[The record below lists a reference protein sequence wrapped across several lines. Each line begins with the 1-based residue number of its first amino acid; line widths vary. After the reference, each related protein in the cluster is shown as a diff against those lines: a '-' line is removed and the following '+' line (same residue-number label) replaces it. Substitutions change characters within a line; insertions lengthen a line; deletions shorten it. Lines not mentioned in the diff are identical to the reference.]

1 MLVSLIHIAFFVF
14 TIFTLCRPVS
24 CFAQADG
31 SGGAKSLTVLPQDR
45 KIPQTDE
52 MMRRY
57 LRGLANEAL
66 DRRLEQYEKLKTPE
80 QITEYQRSMRQF
92 FIRQLGG
99 LPQRTPLNARIVG
112 EKTYSNYRIEK
123 IIYESAPGFYIPAIF
138 YLPLSRPPYP
148 AVLLPCGH
156 TENGKASETY
166 QRACI
171 LLAINGIAVL
181 CPDPIGQG
189 ERKQI
194 LNDDGQGRYPSTT
207 EHMITGIAPI
217 LLGRNLATYMIWD
230 EIRGIDYLLSRPEI
244 DKNRIGCTGNSG
256 GGNRTSYL
264 MALDERIVS
273 AAPGCFIT
281 TTRRK
286 DESPGP
292 GDAEQNI
299 HAQIAYGMDHP
310 DYIIMRAPQPTLI
323 LSATNDFV
331 PIEGAWEAFR
341 QAKRIYTRLGFP
353 ERVSLIETDDKHG
366 FSLYL
371 REGMA
376 RWMRRWLLESDDA
389 VTEPNFPIEADQE
402 LRCTPDGQTLLM
414 PGAKSIF
421 DLNIEYEQ
429 QLAEQR
435 HRLWTQGDTKKI
447 LAKVRDVT
455 GVRKLQD
462 LPRPTREDSGSL
474 QRQGYRIE
482 KLILRWQRDIELPAL
497 LFRPDKPNG
506 EVCLYVH
513 GQGKHVDAYTGGPI
527 ESIVRDGNTVLA
539 VDVRGC
545 GETCTTT
552 WRYGNAREFTGNNT
566 AEYFIAYM
574 LGKSFL
580 GMRAEDMLVSAS
592 FLAELSP
599 NQKPRDIHMVAVG
612 EAGPA
617 ALHAAAL
624 ETELFDSLTLR
635 QSLASFSNVVSTP
648 VARGALVN
656 CVHGALEL
664 YDLPDLVS
672 VIGSERVTI
681 EKAVNADGQ
690 VVTEE

>member
-1 MLVSLIHIAFFVF
+1 MLAPLIHIALFVF
-14 TIFTLCRPVS
+14 TIVTLYWSGPCL
-24 CFAQADG
+24 AQTAG
-31 SGGAKSLTVLPQDR
+31 SGIMESLNVLSPDPKR
-45 KIPQTDE
+45 PQTDE

-57 LRGLANEAL
+57 LRTLANEAF

-80 QITEYQRSMRQF
+80 QIAEYQRSMRQF

-112 EKTYSNYRIEK
+112 KKEYANYRIEK
-123 IIYESAPGFYIPAIF
+123 IIYESVPGFYVPSIL
-138 YLPLSRPPYP
+138 YLPLAQPPYP

-194 LNDDGQGRYPSTT
+194 LDDDGQGRYPSTT

-286 DESPGP
+286 NESPGP

-323 LSATNDFV
+323 LSATQDFV

-366 FSLYL
+366 FSLHL

-376 RWMRRWLLESDDA
+376 RWMRRWLLESDDV
-389 VTEPNFPIEADQE
+389 VTEPNFPIESDQE
-402 LRCTPDGQTLLM
+402 LQCTSDGQTLLM

-421 DLNIEYEQ
+421 DLNIEYEE

-435 HRLWTQGDTKKI
+435 RRLWEQENTKQI
-447 LAKVRDVT
+447 LAKVRDIT
-455 GVRKLQD
+455 GIRKLED
-462 LPRPTREDSGSL
+462 LPRPEREDRGSL

-482 KLILRWQRDIELPAL
+482 KLILRWDRGIELPVL
-497 LFRPDKPNG
+497 LFQPDSPNG

-513 GQGKHVDAYTGGPI
+513 GQGKQADAAAGGPI
-527 ESIVRDGNTVLA
+527 ESIVRSGKIVLA

-545 GETCTTT
+545 GETRTTT
-552 WRYGNAREFTGNNT
+552 WRYGNTSEFTGGNT
-566 AEYFIAYM
+566 AEFFIAYM

-580 GMRAEDMLVSAS
+580 GMRAEDVLVSAR
-592 FLAELSP
+592 FLAELAP
-599 NQKPRDIHMVAVG
+599 NNKARSLRMVAIG

-624 ETELFDSLTLR
+624 ETELFDSLALR
-635 QSLASFSNVVSTP
+635 GSLVSFSNVVHTA
-648 VARGALVN
+648 VTRGALVN
-656 CVHGALEL
+656 CVHGALEV

-672 VIGSERVTI
+672 EIGSKRVTI
-681 EKAVNADGQ
+681 EKAVDAGGKAISN
-690 VVTEE
+690 